1 MAKKQTVDREKIIE
15 VAVDLFYEKGYAA
28 TSIRDISRVMKISIA
43 TLYYY
48 FKDKE
53 DLLFTIVEDMGN
65 QLLSDLNEVKG
76 QVDDPLDGLREMMS
90 RHILLTEKA
99 HKRAKIFVEE
109 KHNLSKKSWRIVH
122 EQDRRV
128 YDMIINQL
136 EEVQKLGAISVDSLP
151 IAAFAIFGM
160 INWCY
165 RWYKKDG
172 PFSIEDV
179 SDRLINIILY
189 GIINPQK

>member
-48 FKDKE
+48 FRDKE

-65 QLLSDLNEVKG
+65 QLLIDLHEAKD
-76 QVDDPLDGLREMMS
+76 QAADPLDGLRGMMT

-99 HKRAKIFVEE
+99 QKRAKIFVEE
-109 KHNLSKKSWRIVH
+109 KHNLSKKSWRIAH
-122 EQDRRV
+122 EQDRKV
-128 YDMIINQL
+128 YDLIINQL
-136 EEVQKLGAISVDSLP
+136 EEIKKQGIFSIDSLP

-172 PFSIEDV
+172 PFSIEEV
-179 SDRLINIILY
+179 SERLINIILY
-189 GIINPQK
+189 GIINPQ

>member
-48 FKDKE
+48 FRDKE

-65 QLLSDLNEVKG
+65 QLLSDLGKAKDRA
-76 QVDDPLDGLREMMS
+76 DDPLDGLQQMMS

-122 EQDRRV
+122 EQDRKV
-128 YDMIINQL
+128 YDMFINQL
-136 EEVQKLGAISVDSLP
+136 EDIKKLGIISVDSLP

-160 INWCY
+160 MNWCY

-179 SDRLINIILY
+179 SDRLINIILN
-189 GIINPQK
+189 GIINPQQ